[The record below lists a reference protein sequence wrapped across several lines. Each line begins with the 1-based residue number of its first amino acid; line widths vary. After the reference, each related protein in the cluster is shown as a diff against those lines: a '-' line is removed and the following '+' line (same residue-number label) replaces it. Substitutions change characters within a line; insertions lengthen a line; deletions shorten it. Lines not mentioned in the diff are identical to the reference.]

1 MGRNSKPRKKK
12 SGPRKPVE
20 TKIPKVFSEPKV
32 TAPKKKFITEAPE
45 EPIEETGSMDKK
57 QVVSSPELNIGRDNF
72 DFVQL
77 SRGYLKA
84 WRELSISQ
92 PLAAGVLMYLV
103 ENMGRTTNA
112 VICSYKTL
120 QEVTGYSRPSIARAI
135 KVLKEGNWI
144 DTVKIGSATAYCV
157 NERVAW
163 QAARNQRKYAIFSAT
178 VVASESEQ
186 EQDYLERVK
195 HDLKY
200 IPVIRSGEQAV
211 VSSEDLPPPD
221 QKDLY

>member
-1 MGRNSKPRKKK
+1 MGRDL
-12 SGPRKPVE
+12 
-20 TKIPKVFSEPKV
+20 EPK
-32 TAPKKKFITEAPE
+32 E
-45 EPIEETGSMDKK
+45 
-57 QVVSSPELNIGRDNF
+57 NY

-77 SRGYLKA
+77 SRAYLKD
-84 WRELSISQ
+84 WRQLSIRH

-112 VICSYKTL
+112 VICSYKTF

-135 KVLKEGNWI
+135 KVLKEENWV
-144 DTVKIGSATAYCV
+144 DTVKVGSATAYCV

-178 VVASESEQ
+178 VIASENEQ
-186 EQDYLERVK
+186 EDGYNEKARQSLQ
-195 HDLKY
+195 Y
-200 IPVIRSGEQAV
+200 IPVIKTGEQAI

-221 QKDLY
+221 QRDLTE

>member
-1 MGRNSKPRKKK
+1 MSHEFYVSVNLQRLGSIMGRDL
-12 SGPRKPVE
+12 
-20 TKIPKVFSEPKV
+20 EPK
-32 TAPKKKFITEAPE
+32 E
-45 EPIEETGSMDKK
+45 
-57 QVVSSPELNIGRDNF
+57 NY

-84 WRELSISQ
+84 WRELSIKQ

-112 VICSYKTL
+112 VICSYKTF

-135 KVLKEGNWI
+135 KVLKEDNWI
-144 DTVKIGSATAYCV
+144 DTVKVGSATAYCV

-178 VVASESEQ
+178 VVAAESEQ
-186 EQDYLERVK
+186 DSTFSDKARQE
-195 HDLKY
+195 LKY
-200 IPVIRSGEQAV
+200 IPVIKTGEQAILTD
-211 VSSEDLPPPD
+211 EALPPPD
-221 QKDLY
+221 QQDLT

>member
-12 SGPRKPVE
+12 GPRKPAE
-20 TKIPKVFSEPKV
+20 AKIPKGFVV
-32 TAPKKKFITEAPE
+32 PKKKFIREATEEP
-45 EPIEETGSMDKK
+45 EPIERTKK
-57 QVVSSPELNIGRDNF
+57 MEKKEVMTRSDIDIGRDNY

-77 SRGYLKA
+77 SRGYLRD
-84 WRELSISQ
+84 WRKLSISK
-92 PLAAGVLMYLV
+92 PLAAGVLMYLI
-103 ENMGRTTNA
+103 ENMGRTSNA
-112 VICSYKTL
+112 IICSYKTL

-186 EQDYLERVK
+186 EPDSLEEVK

-211 VSSEDLPPPD
+211 VTNEDLPPPD